1 MPDARLEVGRPRPP
15 GLRGRLRTLR
25 FGLATVLG
33 ARRQGF
39 FIPHRYADRLP
50 VGDASADYP
59 ELRRWFDD
67 RRAAFAAFIADIEA
81 LAPELEA
88 LGEEAPPEPRWR
100 QVWFPRL
107 DAAALYTMIRRA
119 RPRRVVEIGSG
130 HSTRFTVR
138 AVRDGGLDTTVVT
151 VDPAPRATLPAG
163 AVRNHAVLLHEAPPE
178 VFQALAAG
186 DVLFVDSSHILMPGT
201 DVDHLLNRIWPA
213 LAAGVIVHFHD
224 ILLPDGYPASWRWR
238 GYNEQLGIAPLVAS
252 GAAEI
257 LFSSHYAVS
266 RMPDTLAG
274 TVVARLPLAPD
285 ALETSLWL
293 VKHGPGG

>member
-1 MPDARLEVGRPRPP
+1 MPDARLDVGRPRPA

-33 ARRQGF
+33 FRRRGF

-50 VGDASADYP
+50 LGEAAGTYP
-59 ELRRWFDD
+59 EIARIFDD
-67 RRAAFAAFIADIEA
+67 RRGAFAEFIAEIHA
-81 LAPELEA
+81 LGPELEA
-88 LGEEAPPEPRWR
+88 IGDSPPPEPRWH
-100 QVWFPRL
+100 QHWLPRL
-107 DAAALYTMIRRA
+107 DAAALYTMIRRR

-130 HSTRFTVR
+130 HSTRFAVR
-138 AVRDGGLDTTVVT
+138 AVRDGGLETAVVT
-151 VDPAPRATLPAG
+151 IDPAPRATLPTG
-163 AVRNHAVLLHEAPPE
+163 DIRNYPVLLHEAPPE
-178 VFQALAAG
+178 LFGGLAAG

-201 DVDHLLNRIWPA
+201 DVDHLLNRIWPT

-224 ILLPDGYPASWRWR
+224 ILLPDGYPAAWRWR
-238 GYNEQLGIAPLVAS
+238 GYNEQLGIATLIAS

-257 LFSSHYAVS
+257 LFSSHYAVH
-266 RMPDTLAG
+266 RMAEDLNR

-293 VKHGPGG
+293 VKRGLNR

>member
-1 MPDARLEVGRPRPP
+1 MPDARLEVGRPRAG

-59 ELRRWFDD
+59 ELRRWFDA
-67 RRAAFAAFIADIEA
+67 RRAEFAAFIADIDTF
-81 LAPELEA
+81 APELEA
-88 LGEEAPPEPRWR
+88 IADAPAPEPRWR

-201 DVDHLLNRIWPA
+201 DVDHLLNRIWPT

-266 RMPDTLAG
+266 RMPDALAG
-274 TVVARLPLAPD
+274 TVVARLPLAEG

-293 VKHGPGG
+293 VKRGPGR

>member
-1 MPDARLEVGRPRPP
+1 MPDARLKVGRPRASA
-15 GLRGRLRTLR
+15 LRGRLRTLR
-25 FGLATVLG
+25 FGLSTVLG
-33 ARRQGF
+33 IRRQGF

-50 VGDASADYP
+50 AGDESDDYP
-59 ELRRWFDD
+59 ELRRWYDD
-67 RRAAFAAFIADIEA
+67 RRGAFAAFIADIDGF
-81 LAPELEA
+81 APELEA
-88 LGEEAPPEPRWR
+88 IGEAPPPEPRWG

-138 AVRDGGLDTTVVT
+138 AVRDGGLECTVVT
-151 VDPAPRATLPAG
+151 IDPAPRATLPTG
-163 AVRNHAVLLHEAPPE
+163 AVQNHAVLLHEAPPE
-178 VFQALAAG
+178 VFRSLAAG

-201 DVDHLLNRIWPA
+201 DVDHLLNRIWPT
-213 LAAGVIVHFHD
+213 LEEGVIVHFHD
-224 ILLPDGYPASWRWR
+224 ILLPDGYPAAWRWR
-238 GYNEQLGIAPLVAS
+238 GYNEQLGIAPLIQS

-274 TVVARLPLAPD
+274 TVVARLPLACG

-293 VKHGPGG
+293 VKRGAGG